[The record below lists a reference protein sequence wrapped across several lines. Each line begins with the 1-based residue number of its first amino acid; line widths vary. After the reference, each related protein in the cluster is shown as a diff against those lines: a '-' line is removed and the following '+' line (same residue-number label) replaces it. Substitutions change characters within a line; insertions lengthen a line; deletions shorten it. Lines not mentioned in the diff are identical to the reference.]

1 MRDYPSLPLY
11 SLLITLRDY
20 ISIALYLLNLLR
32 PHSSVPDPDEPT
44 TARDKFGGQKGISSD
59 MFFGRG
65 SYDPA
70 ATAEAQQRLQSFQG
84 ATSISSAQY
93 FGRDEE
99 EEAMMRSGS
108 GEGLLGG
115 GEGLERLESVAKDA
129 IQRVLSNPDV
139 QNVGESI
146 RTGALKVCL
155 SPPSSNIF
163 R

>member
-1 MRDYPSLPLY
+1 MRDYPFLSLHY
-11 SLLITLRDY
+11 LLITFRLHHR
-20 ISIALYLLNLLR
+20 SI
-32 PHSSVPDPDEPT
+32 PDPDEPT

-70 ATAEAQQRLQSFQG
+70 ATAEAQHRLQSFQG

-99 EEAMMRSGS
+99 EESMMRSGS

>member
-1 MRDYPSLPLY
+1 
-11 SLLITLRDY
+11 
-20 ISIALYLLNLLR
+20 
-32 PHSSVPDPDEPT
+32 
-44 TARDKFGGQKGISSD
+44 
-59 MFFGRG
+59 
-65 SYDPA
+65 
-70 ATAEAQQRLQSFQG
+70 
-84 ATSISSAQY
+84 
-93 FGRDEE
+93 
-99 EEAMMRSGS
+99 MMRSGS

-155 SPPSSNIF
+155 SPPSSSFF

>member
-1 MRDYPSLPLY
+1 
-11 SLLITLRDY
+11 
-20 ISIALYLLNLLR
+20 
-32 PHSSVPDPDEPT
+32 
-44 TARDKFGGQKGISSD
+44 

-93 FGRDEE
+93 FGRDDE
-99 EEAMMRSGS
+99 EEASMRGSGS
-108 GEGLLGG
+108 GDGGLLGG
-115 GEGLERLESVAKDA
+115 GEGLERLETVAKDA

-146 RTGALKVCL
+146 RTGALKVGT
-155 SPPSSNIF
+155 
-163 R
+163 

>member
-1 MRDYPSLPLY
+1 MRDYPFTSLHY
-11 SLLITLRDY
+11 LLITFRLHHR
-20 ISIALYLLNLLR
+20 SI
-32 PHSSVPDPDEPT
+32 PDPDEPT

-99 EEAMMRSGS
+99 EESMMRSGS

-155 SPPSSNIF
+155 SPPSSSFF

>member
-1 MRDYPSLPLY
+1 MRDYPFLSLHY
-11 SLLITLRDY
+11 LLITFRLHYR
-20 ISIALYLLNLLR
+20 SI
-32 PHSSVPDPDEPT
+32 PDPDEPT

-99 EEAMMRSGS
+99 EESMMRSGS